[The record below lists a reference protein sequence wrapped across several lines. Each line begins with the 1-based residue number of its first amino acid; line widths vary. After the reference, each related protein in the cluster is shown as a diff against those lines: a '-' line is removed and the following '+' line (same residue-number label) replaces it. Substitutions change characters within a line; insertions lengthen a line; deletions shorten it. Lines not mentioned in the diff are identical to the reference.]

1 MPTILD
7 HSQIIE
13 PTLDLCLQLINVV
26 IKCGEKNSAI
36 GCNTR
41 AVDTLND
48 LQELEKTIEVSDSLM
63 VIYFSKNKI
72 QSFQTISN
80 LIIKILFI
88 ASYYG
93 ISRRCF

>member
-7 HSQIIE
+7 HTQIIE

-26 IKCGEKNSAI
+26 IKSGEKNSAI

-48 LQELEKTIEVSDSLM
+48 LQELEKTIEVSDGLM
-63 VIYFSKNKI
+63 VIKYSKKEI
-72 QSFQTISN
+72 ISSN
-80 LIIKILFI
+80 
-88 ASYYG
+88 
-93 ISRRCF
+93 

>member
-13 PTLDLCLQLINVV
+13 PTIDLCIDLINLV
-26 IKCGEKNSAI
+26 IHSGEKNSAI

-48 LQELEKTIEVSDSLM
+48 LQELGKTIEVSDSLM
-63 VIYFSKNKI
+63 VINFFFK
-72 QSFQTISN
+72 
-80 LIIKILFI
+80 
-88 ASYYG
+88 
-93 ISRRCF
+93 

>member
-1 MPTILD
+1 MPTISD

-13 PTLDLCLQLINVV
+13 PTLDLCLQLINIV
-26 IKCGEKNSAI
+26 IKSGEKNSAI

-63 VIYFSKNKI
+63 VIYFSKNEV
-72 QSFQTISN
+72 
-80 LIIKILFI
+80 ILT
-88 ASYYG
+88 YLLTV
-93 ISRRCF
+93 